1 MRGRKGKEVGEEKKE
16 EEQKWKRGRKGE
28 KGQEGRRKGGERGRK
43 KRGGRMGG
51 MEERKRE
58 ERGGEDTRTLHN
70 RVSYCQC
77 NFEDC
82 LLVQFMCQHVCL
94 LHESVGVQHSVDET
108 LTILVLPL
116 FFETVSVGV
125 FMRECVMMEERI
137 TRQHH
142 SSDLRGSH
150 WCFLHRRS
158 GRSTATGDIKF
169 LLQFR

>member
-1 MRGRKGKEVGEEKKE
+1 
-16 EEQKWKRGRKGE
+16 
-28 KGQEGRRKGGERGRK
+28 
-43 KRGGRMGG
+43 
-51 MEERKRE
+51 MEEREERRERTGGDGGKE
-58 ERGGEDTRTLHN
+58 ERGGGRREEEGWEEWRRGRGKRGEERIPGLLHN

-137 TRQHH
+137 TQQHH